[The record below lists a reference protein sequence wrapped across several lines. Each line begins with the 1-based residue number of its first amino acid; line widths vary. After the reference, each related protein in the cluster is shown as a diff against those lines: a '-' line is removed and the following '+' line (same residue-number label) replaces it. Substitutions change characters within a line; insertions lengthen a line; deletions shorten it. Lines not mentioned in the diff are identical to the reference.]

1 MKNGNKYLKIF
12 LYVFIVVLCFGY
24 LRYKSTYA
32 SYETNV
38 KGNINPQIADWRILV
53 NGVEA
58 TTSDDVLELD
68 SRSFIWECPSSGVRD
83 QKVGP
88 GCLGVMELDIDASN
102 TEVAVLYEFDI
113 KDKSV
118 APEKILKITD
128 IQFSNNNFYKT
139 DVSKY
144 SGYLSLDAD
153 YNIVSFCCVD
163 GYIIADFDDDSS
175 AEIPYRFNKDKT
187 ALYLT
192 LSDRETKF
200 DKGELG
206 IG

>member
-88 GCLGVMELDIDASN
+88 GCSGVMELDIDASS

-144 SGYLSLDAD
+144 SGYLSLDD
-153 YNIVSFCCVD
+153 IKNNPQLNIRLEVIWEDVGDIVYDEEFFTND
-163 GYIIADFDDDSS
+163 DNYITIDFF
-175 AEIPYRFNKDKT
+175 AKQYLGEEI
-187 ALYLT
+187 
-192 LSDRETKF
+192 E
-200 DKGELG
+200 E
-206 IG
+206 

>member
-38 KGNINPQIADWRILV
+38 KGNINPQIADWKILV

-68 SRSFIWECPSSGVRD
+68 SGSFIWNCPSSGVRD

-88 GCLGVMELDIDASN
+88 GCLGVMDLDIDASS

-118 APEKILKITD
+118 DPDKILKITD

-144 SGYLSLDAD
+144 SGYLSLDDIKNNPQLNIRIEVIWEDVGDIVYDEEFFTNDDNYITIDFFAKQYLGEEIVP
-153 YNIVSFCCVD
+153 YN
-163 GYIIADFDDDSS
+163 G
-175 AEIPYRFNKDKT
+175 
-187 ALYLT
+187 
-192 LSDRETKF
+192 
-200 DKGELG
+200 
-206 IG
+206 

>member
-88 GCLGVMELDIDASN
+88 GCLGVMELDIDASS

-144 SGYLSLDAD
+144 SGYLSLDDIKNNPQLNIRLEVIWEDVGDIVYDEEFFTNDDNYITIDFFAKQYLGEEIVP
-153 YNIVSFCCVD
+153 YN
-163 GYIIADFDDDSS
+163 G
-175 AEIPYRFNKDKT
+175 
-187 ALYLT
+187 
-192 LSDRETKF
+192 
-200 DKGELG
+200 
-206 IG
+206 

>member
-68 SRSFIWECPSSGVRD
+68 SGSFIWNCPSSGVRA

-88 GCLGVMELDIDASN
+88 GCLGVMELDIDASS

-144 SGYLSLDAD
+144 SGYLSLDDIKNNPQLNIRLEVVWEDVGDIVYDEKLFTNDDNYITIDFFAKQYLGEEIVP
-153 YNIVSFCCVD
+153 YN
-163 GYIIADFDDDSS
+163 G
-175 AEIPYRFNKDKT
+175 
-187 ALYLT
+187 
-192 LSDRETKF
+192 
-200 DKGELG
+200 
-206 IG
+206 

>member
-68 SRSFIWECPSSGVRD
+68 SGSFIWNCPSSGVRD

-88 GCLGVMELDIDASN
+88 GCLGVMELDIDASS

-144 SGYLSLDAD
+144 SGYLSLDDIKNNPQLNIRLEVIWEDVGDIVYDEEFFTNDDNYITIDFFAKQYLGEEIVP
-153 YNIVSFCCVD
+153 YN
-163 GYIIADFDDDSS
+163 G
-175 AEIPYRFNKDKT
+175 
-187 ALYLT
+187 
-192 LSDRETKF
+192 
-200 DKGELG
+200 
-206 IG
+206 

>member
-88 GCLGVMELDIDASN
+88 GCSGVMELDIDASS

-144 SGYLSLDAD
+144 SGYLSLDDIKNNPQLNIRLEVVWEDVGDIVYDEEFFTNDDNYITIDFFAKQYLGEEIVP
-153 YNIVSFCCVD
+153 YN
-163 GYIIADFDDDSS
+163 G
-175 AEIPYRFNKDKT
+175 
-187 ALYLT
+187 
-192 LSDRETKF
+192 
-200 DKGELG
+200 
-206 IG
+206 

>member
-1 MKNGNKYLKIF
+1 MKNGNKYLKTF

-38 KGNINPQIADWRILV
+38 KGNINPQIADWKILV

-68 SRSFIWECPSSGVRD
+68 SRSFKWDCPSGGVRE

-88 GCLGVMELDIDASN
+88 GCYGVMHLNVDASN

-128 IQFSNNNFYKT
+128 IQFSNTNFYKT

-144 SGYLSLDAD
+144 SGYLSLDDIKNNPQLSIRIEVIWEDVGDIVYDEEFFTNDDNYITIDFFAKQYLGEEIVP
-153 YNIVSFCCVD
+153 YN
-163 GYIIADFDDDSS
+163 G
-175 AEIPYRFNKDKT
+175 
-187 ALYLT
+187 
-192 LSDRETKF
+192 
-200 DKGELG
+200 
-206 IG
+206 

>member
-68 SRSFIWECPSSGVRD
+68 SGSFIWNCPSSSVRD

-88 GCLGVMELDIDASN
+88 GCLGVMELDIDASS

-144 SGYLSLDAD
+144 SGYLSLDDIKNNPQLNIRLEVVWEDVGDIVYDEEFFTNDDNYITIDFFAKQYLGEEIVP
-153 YNIVSFCCVD
+153 YN
-163 GYIIADFDDDSS
+163 G
-175 AEIPYRFNKDKT
+175 
-187 ALYLT
+187 
-192 LSDRETKF
+192 
-200 DKGELG
+200 
-206 IG
+206 

>member
-88 GCLGVMELDIDASN
+88 GCSGVMELDIDASS

-144 SGYLSLDAD
+144 SGYLSLDDIKNNPQLNIRLEVIWEDVGDIVYDEEFFTNDDNYITIDFFAKQYLGEEIVP
-153 YNIVSFCCVD
+153 YN
-163 GYIIADFDDDSS
+163 G
-175 AEIPYRFNKDKT
+175 
-187 ALYLT
+187 
-192 LSDRETKF
+192 
-200 DKGELG
+200 
-206 IG
+206 

>member
-1 MKNGNKYLKIF
+1 M
-12 LYVFIVVLCFGY
+12 
-24 LRYKSTYA
+24 RYKSTYA

-68 SRSFIWECPSSGVRD
+68 SRSFIWNCPSSGVRD

-88 GCLGVMELDIDASN
+88 GCSGVMELDIDASS

-144 SGYLSLDAD
+144 SGYLSLDDIKNNPQLNIRLEVIWEDVGDIVYDEEFFTNDDNYITIDFFAKQYLGEEIVP
-153 YNIVSFCCVD
+153 YN
-163 GYIIADFDDDSS
+163 G
-175 AEIPYRFNKDKT
+175 
-187 ALYLT
+187 
-192 LSDRETKF
+192 
-200 DKGELG
+200 
-206 IG
+206 

>member
-68 SRSFIWECPSSGVRD
+68 SGSFIWNCPSSGVRD

-88 GCLGVMELDIDASN
+88 GCLGVMELDIDASS

-144 SGYLSLDAD
+144 SGYLSLDDIKNNPQLNIRLEVVWEDVGDIVYDEEFFTNDDNYITIDFFAKQYLGEEIVP
-153 YNIVSFCCVD
+153 YN
-163 GYIIADFDDDSS
+163 G
-175 AEIPYRFNKDKT
+175 
-187 ALYLT
+187 
-192 LSDRETKF
+192 
-200 DKGELG
+200 
-206 IG
+206 

>member
-58 TTSDDVLELD
+58 TISDDVLELD
-68 SRSFIWECPSSGVRD
+68 SRSFIWNCPSSGVRD

-88 GCLGVMELDIDASN
+88 GCSGVMQLDIDASS

-144 SGYLSLDAD
+144 SGYLSLDDIKNNPQLNIRLEVVWEDVGDIVYDEEFFTNDDNYITIDFFAKQYLGEEIVP
-153 YNIVSFCCVD
+153 YN
-163 GYIIADFDDDSS
+163 G
-175 AEIPYRFNKDKT
+175 
-187 ALYLT
+187 
-192 LSDRETKF
+192 
-200 DKGELG
+200 
-206 IG
+206 

>member
-1 MKNGNKYLKIF
+1 MKNGNKYIKIF

-38 KGNINPQIADWRILV
+38 KGNINPQIADWKILV

-68 SRSFIWECPSSGVRD
+68 SRSFKWDCPSSGVRE

-88 GCLGVMELDIDASN
+88 GCYGVMHLNVDASN

-128 IQFSNNNFYKT
+128 IQFSNTNFYKT

-144 SGYLSLDAD
+144 SGYLSLDDIKNNPQLSIRIEVIWEDVGDIVYDEEFFTNDDNYITIDFFAKQYLGEEIVP
-153 YNIVSFCCVD
+153 YN
-163 GYIIADFDDDSS
+163 G
-175 AEIPYRFNKDKT
+175 
-187 ALYLT
+187 
-192 LSDRETKF
+192 
-200 DKGELG
+200 
-206 IG
+206 